1 MKNLKVTT
9 TILAMTFLNL
19 MTVSCK
25 ENKKES
31 TDTMHS
37 EMSMD
42 GHNDDANAKIDH
54 DAMTSS
60 NSKMMNSQQSSQ
72 TKAVLASYMAV
83 KDALVADNKT
93 SAATTGKHLESVLNS
108 FEVSD
113 YTAEQQAEL
122 NHIIDDAKEH
132 AEHISKSEIDHQRE
146 HFKMLSKDMLDMM
159 AITGAGDTV
168 YELFCPMYDK
178 GSSWLSMSKDIKNPF
193 YGSKMLTCG
202 SVKKQIN

>member
-1 MKNLKVTT
+1 MKNPKVTT
-9 TILAMTFLNL
+9 TILALAFLSFTA
-19 MTVSCK
+19 MSCK

-31 TDTMHS
+31 TDTMSS
-37 EMSMD
+37 EMPMEGHDHAAMD
-42 GHNDDANAKIDH
+42 QDQMSSS
-54 DAMTSS
+54 DAMP
-60 NSKMMNSQQSSQ
+60 MNAQQSSQ
-72 TKAVLASYMAV
+72 TKQILADYMAV
-83 KDALVADNKT
+83 KDALVNDDEN
-93 SAATTGKHLESVLNS
+93 AAQKVGGQLETALSS
-108 FEVSD
+108 FNVSS

-122 NHIIDDAKEH
+122 NDIIEDAKEH

-146 HFKMLSKDMLDMM
+146 HFKMLSKDMLDMV
-159 AITGAGDTV
+159 AITGAGETV

>member
-1 MKNLKVTT
+1 MKNPKVTT
-9 TILAMTFLNL
+9 TILALAFLSFTA
-19 MTVSCK
+19 MSCK

-31 TDTMHS
+31 TDTMSS
-37 EMSMD
+37 EMPME
-42 GHNDDANAKIDH
+42 GHDH
-54 DAMTSS
+54 AATDQDQMASSDAMP
-60 NSKMMNSQQSSQ
+60 MNAQQSSQ
-72 TKAVLASYMAV
+72 TKQILADYMAV
-83 KDALVADNKT
+83 KDALVNDDKN
-93 SAATTGKHLESVLNS
+93 AAQKVGGQLETALSS
-108 FEVSD
+108 FNVSG

-122 NHIIDDAKEH
+122 NDIIEDAKEH

-146 HFKMLSKDMLDMM
+146 HFKMLSKDMLDMV
-159 AITGAGDTV
+159 AITGAGETV